1 MSTLFQLHAPMNT
14 LKAMVREMAPLWHS
28 GDSILLL
35 AETVAALPWL
45 KTYIDDI
52 NYDDELLSQIT
63 DIDAIYVLNDD
74 LAQLNEQAKENLN
87 LSKVSVINDNEWV
100 QLTQSV
106 DRVITLNSTT

>member
-63 DIDAIYVLNDD
+63 DIDTIYVLSDD

-106 DRVITLNSTT
+106 DRVVTLNSTT

>member
-63 DIDAIYVLNDD
+63 DIDAIYVLSDD
-74 LAQLNEQAKENLN
+74 VAQLNEQAKENLN
-87 LSKVSVINDNEWV
+87 LSKVSVINDKEWV

-106 DRVITLNSTT
+106 DRVVTLNSTT

>member
-74 LAQLNEQAKENLN
+74 LAQLNEQAKENLS

-106 DRVITLNSTT
+106 DRVVTLNSTT

>member
-63 DIDAIYVLNDD
+63 DIEAIYVLNDD
-74 LAQLNEQAKENLN
+74 LAQLSEQARANLD
-87 LSKVSVINDNEWV
+87 LSKVSVINDKQWV

-106 DRVITLNSTT
+106 DRVITLNSLS

>member
-1 MSTLFQLHAPMNT
+1 MSTLFQLYAPMNT

-28 GDSILLL
+28 RDSILLL

-63 DIDAIYVLNDD
+63 DIDAIYVLSDD

-106 DRVITLNSTT
+106 DRVVTLNSTT

>member
-106 DRVITLNSTT
+106 DRVVTLNSTT

>member
-63 DIDAIYVLNDD
+63 DIATVYVLSDD
-74 LAQLNEQAKENLN
+74 LAQLNEQAKENLD
-87 LSKVSVINDNEWV
+87 LSKVSIINDNKWV
-100 QLTQSV
+100 ELTQSV
-106 DRVITLNSTT
+106 DRVVTLNSLS

>member
-63 DIDAIYVLNDD
+63 DIDAIYVLSDD

-87 LSKVSVINDNEWV
+87 LSKVSVINDKEWV

-106 DRVITLNSTT
+106 DRVITLNSIT

>member
-63 DIDAIYVLNDD
+63 DIKDIYILNDD
-74 LAQLNEQAKENLN
+74 LTQLSEQAQANLD
-87 LSKVSVINDNEWV
+87 LSKVNVINDKEWV

-106 DRVITLNSTT
+106 DRVITLNSLS

>member
-63 DIDAIYVLNDD
+63 DIDTIYILNDD
-74 LAQLNEQAKENLN
+74 LAQLNEQARANLD
-87 LSKVSVINDNEWV
+87 LSQVSVINDMQWV
-100 QLTQSV
+100 HLTQSV
-106 DRVITLNSTT
+106 DRVITLNSLS

>member
-52 NYDDELLSQIT
+52 NYDDELLSQII
-63 DIDAIYVLNDD
+63 DIAVIYVLSDD
-74 LAQLNEQAKENLN
+74 VAQLNEQAKENLN
-87 LSKVSVINDNEWV
+87 LSKVSVINDKEWV

-106 DRVITLNSTT
+106 DRVVTLNSTT

>member
-35 AETVAALPWL
+35 AESVAALPWL

-63 DIDAIYVLNDD
+63 DIDTIYILSDD
-74 LAQLNEQAKENLN
+74 LAQLNEQAQANLD
-87 LSKVSVINDNEWV
+87 LSKVSVIADKKLLKLPQIV
-100 QLTQSV
+100 F
-106 DRVITLNSTT
+106 RFITLNSAR

>member
-63 DIDAIYVLNDD
+63 DIAAVYVLSDD
-74 LAQLNEQAKENLN
+74 LDQLNEHAKENLD
-87 LSKVSVINDNEWV
+87 LSKVSIINDNEWV
-100 QLTQSV
+100 ELTQSL
-106 DRVITLNSTT
+106 DRVVTLNSLS

>member
-1 MSTLFQLHAPMNT
+1 
-14 LKAMVREMAPLWHS
+14 MVREMAPLWHS

-63 DIDAIYVLNDD
+63 DIDTIYILNDD
-74 LAQLNEQAKENLN
+74 LAQLNEQARANLD
-87 LSKVSVINDNEWV
+87 LSQVSVINDMQWV
-100 QLTQSV
+100 HLTQSV
-106 DRVITLNSTT
+106 DRVITLNSLS

>member
-63 DIDAIYVLNDD
+63 DIEAIYVLNDD
-74 LAQLNEQAKENLN
+74 LTQLSEQARANLD
-87 LSKVSVINDNEWV
+87 LSKVSVINDKQWV
-100 QLTQSV
+100 QLTQNV
-106 DRVITLNSTT
+106 NRVITLNSLS

>member
-14 LKAMVREMAPLWHS
+14 LKSMVREMAPLWHS

-52 NYDDELLSQIT
+52 NDDDELLSQIT
-63 DIDAIYVLNDD
+63 DIDAIYVLSDD

-106 DRVITLNSTT
+106 DRVVTLNSTT